1 MFWPRFNLETLVV
14 ALLKFPFDPTQATLD
29 EDLGTDEEGRGKKT
43 LPAGRDRAGA
53 FLRNI
58 TAAFVLN

>member
-29 EDLGTDEEGRGKKT
+29 EDLGTDEEGRGERF
-43 LPAGRDRAGA
+43 A
-53 FLRNI
+53 
-58 TAAFVLN
+58 